1 MLVEYKELSTIRK
14 SVNVE
19 IPAEAISREVQ
30 QVTSEFAKQARIPGF
45 RPGKTPRNVV
55 RTRFLKEIDEEVT
68 SRLLPRFFSEAV
80 GEKGLQAVGNP
91 ELKHMGPVVEGAPL
105 RFDAE
110 FEVKPPIELKEYRGL
125 SISQID
131 SAVGEEEVD
140 KTIAR
145 LQEQG
150 ATFRPVNHRPARPG
164 DFVTIDVASSG
175 EGVEPRS
182 SEGYQSELGDEMP
195 LPELRDVLLG
205 KSPGDTGSFDK
216 VYAEDAPN
224 EEVRGKTVHYEV
236 VLRALQERELPQLND
251 DFARSNGI
259 GDTLIEMRTKI
270 REDLAR
276 HKEHDVLKAKRQE
289 VSDQLIGIHDFE
301 VPETLVDEEV
311 GKSLRNYARFLSSQG
326 IDLDKQQ
333 IDWEKIRDDFR
344 PEAVKQVKRQLL
356 LEVIG
361 KKENIEVSDAEV
373 DAEIKRAAGTQREFA
388 EVKHR
393 LVHDGGYESLRL
405 SIVQERALDLVVNEA
420 RVS

>member
-1 MLVEYKELSTIRK
+1 MLVDYKELSSIRK
-14 SVNVE
+14 SVGVE
-19 IPAEAISREVQ
+19 IPADAISREVQ
-30 QVTSEFAKQARIPGF
+30 QVTSEFAKQARVPGF
-45 RPGKTPRNVV
+45 RPGKTPKSVV
-55 RTRFLKEIDEEVT
+55 RTRFLKEIDDEVT

-91 ELKHMGPVVEGAPL
+91 ELKHMDPVIEGAPL

-110 FEVKPPIELKEYRGL
+110 FEVKPSIELKEYRGL
-125 SISQID
+125 PLTHTETM
-131 SAVGEEEVD
+131 VGEDEVD
-140 KTIAR
+140 KTLQR
-145 LQEQG
+145 LREQG
-150 ATFRPVNHRPARPG
+150 ATFRPVNDRPARLG

-182 SEGYQSELGDEMP
+182 TEGYQSELGEGMP

-205 KSPGDTGSFDK
+205 KAVGDTASFDK
-216 VYAEDAPN
+216 PYEEDAPN
-224 EEVRGKTVHYEV
+224 EEVRGKTVHYDV
-236 VLRALQERELPQLND
+236 TLRALQERELPELND
-251 DFARSNGI
+251 DFAKSNGI
-259 GDTLIEMRTKI
+259 GETLDEMRAKI

-276 HKEHDVLKAKRQE
+276 HKEHDALKAKRQE
-289 VSDQLIGIHDFE
+289 VSDQLISAHEFE
-301 VPETLVDEEV
+301 VPDTLVDEEV

-326 IDLDKQQ
+326 IDLERQQ

-361 KKENIEVSDAEV
+361 KQEQITVEDPEV

-405 SIVQERALDLVVNEA
+405 SMVQEKALDLVVREA

>member
-1 MLVEYKELSTIRK
+1 MLVDYKDLTTVRK
-14 SVNVE
+14 SVAVE
-19 IPAEAISREVQ
+19 IPADAISHEVQ

-45 RPGKTPRNVV
+45 RPGKTPKNVV
-55 RTRFLKEIDEEVT
+55 RTRFLKEIDDEVT

-91 ELKHMGPVVEGAPL
+91 ELKHMDPVVEGAPL

-125 SISQID
+125 LISHPET
-131 SAVGEEEVD
+131 AVGEDEVD
-140 KTIAR
+140 KTLAR
-145 LQEQG
+145 LREQG
-150 ATFRPVNHRPARPG
+150 ATFRPLNDRPAQPG

-175 EGVEPRS
+175 EGVESRS
-182 SEGYQSELGDEMP
+182 TEGYQAELGDSMP
-195 LPELRDVLLG
+195 LPELLGALVG
-205 KSPGDTGSFDK
+205 KSTGETASFDK
-216 VYAEDAPN
+216 TYAEDAPN
-224 EEVRGKTVHYEV
+224 EEVRGKSVHYEV
-236 VLRALQERELPQLND
+236 VLRALQERELPELND
-251 DFARSNGI
+251 DFAKSNGI
-259 GDTLIEMRTKI
+259 GETLDEMRSKI

-276 HKEHDVLKAKRQE
+276 HKEHEALKAKRQQ
-289 VSDQLIGIHDFE
+289 VSDQLIEAHDFE
-301 VPETLVDEEV
+301 VPGTLVDEEV

-326 IDLDKQQ
+326 IDLEKQQ

-356 LEVIG
+356 LEGIG
-361 KKENIEVSDAEV
+361 KQENIAVSDAEV

-393 LVHDGGYESLRL
+393 LVHDGGYEALRL
-405 SIVQERALDLVVNEA
+405 SMVQGKALDLVVREA